1 MKPTSIRGLMRGLI
15 CAGLVFGLAACSSKK
30 GSVREPTPLQDISEP
45 QLQPRTSWRV
55 SAGDGSD
62 GRVSGLRLHLEEDAL
77 YTADV
82 DGQVFAYA
90 RDTGELLWRSATG
103 ARVIS
108 GPSVNGNAV
117 YVGTLDAEVIALSR
131 ADGSELWRQTV
142 SSEVHGAPA
151 ADGEV
156 VVVRSV
162 DGRVFGLSTGQ
173 GLPIW
178 NFDRAVPSLVL
189 RGNSMPLVG
198 AGRVIIGM
206 DNGRV
211 ASLSL
216 NDGQPLWEQA
226 VAVPSG
232 RTELERITDID
243 GDLLDAQS
251 CVVASSFGGELACL
265 NFESGQVQWRRPI
278 RNYADMAVSSDK
290 LFVTDEAGTGFV
302 HTAPGHGQADY
313 EVWRAH
319 GHHEVPRTVG
329 ADGQKH
335 TPVMIHRACYGSVE
349 RFFGILIEHYAGAFP
364 TWLAPVQAKVM
375 TITDDQIPFG
385 KKVEETLLNAG
396 LRVQPDFRNEK
407 IGKKIREAQ
416 MEKVPYMLVIGA
428 REAETGQVA
437 LRVRGVTLKAFA

>member
-1 MKPTSIRGLMRGLI
+1 MKSISIRSLTRGLTRGLI
-15 CAGLVFGLAACSSKK
+15 CAGLIFGLAACSSKK
-30 GSVREPTPLQDISEP
+30 GSVREPATLQDISEP
-45 QLQPRTSWRV
+45 RLQPRTAWRV
-55 SAGDGSD
+55 NAGDGSD

-90 RDTGELLWRSATG
+90 RDTGKLLWRSATG

-108 GPSVNGNAV
+108 GPTVNGNAV

-290 LFVTDEAGTGFV
+290 LFVTDEAGTIWAVDLSTGAAAWKQEALQYRRLSGAAFHAGYV
-302 HTAPGHGQADY
+302 VVGDFEGYLHWLDPSTGAIVARKRIGSDPIITAPVSD
-313 EVWRAH
+313 
-319 GHHEVPRTVG
+319 
-329 ADGQKH
+329 D
-335 TPVMIHRACYGSVE
+335 E
-349 RFFGILIEHYAGAFP
+349 RLYAINAFGRLTAIETRISTSSLDP
-364 TWLAPVQAKVM
+364 
-375 TITDDQIPFG
+375 
-385 KKVEETLLNAG
+385 
-396 LRVQPDFRNEK
+396 
-407 IGKKIREAQ
+407 
-416 MEKVPYMLVIGA
+416 
-428 REAETGQVA
+428 
-437 LRVRGVTLKAFA
+437 